1 MEREDWS
8 DYKWDEEKKEKL
20 FNERCDEMTK
30 KFIEKYDLVKGM
42 KITNKIEGDVISD
55 EKINTMQV
63 LSNVQ
68 QGKIKKS
75 NGKKMIEWNGTLTS
89 IFEKN
94 PFVLDYIIL

>member
-1 MEREDWS
+1 M
-8 DYKWDEEKKEKL
+8 EKKWSNYIEDEKTRL
-20 FNERCDEMTK
+20 FNERYDEMTK

-63 LSNVQ
+63 LSDVQ
-68 QGKIKKS
+68 QGNIKAS
-75 NGKKMIEWNGTLTS
+75 DGKKMIEWNGTLTS
-89 IFEKN
+89 VFEKN